1 MKINIAKI
9 LPQTDF
15 EELLMGEKSDVIEK
29 IFVGVLPDLASESDV
44 IVKLM
49 DEWVRRTEK
58 TMDELRRLE
67 SITKF
72 PVQKNVLD
80 LLRHERGFTL
90 EEYKELFYTNT
101 QENQDWT
108 RYYAFRHFNIIS
120 ERQRLQFINKYTP
133 DAEGYVQALMKT
145 NLSVMSFFLGGRLK
159 AYLPLPKLKMHSY
172 IVAPTGSGKSELIRA
187 IFYEL
192 QKKYEKF
199 SFVLIDPHGDL
210 AKKVKRFHLNVD
222 KERVIYIDP
231 FLKDGYSPTFNVF
244 DVGEK
249 SIKNL
254 SHTAEQIIISFEEV
268 LSREG
273 GELSESMVNMLEKS
287 IYFLLERDSST
298 LLDLAELLNAQPD
311 ILQEAIE
318 YSEYFNERF
327 LRTEKRSRDALL
339 YRVERLLNSPAL
351 KPLVAGQSTFS
362 LEKSLN
368 SGKVIIFNLD
378 ELGEMTQAAFGKFL
392 VANIKSLVRKRDP
405 EKSLPTFVFIDEC
418 QNLVSGS
425 FEYILSQLRKYG
437 LHLILANQY
446 VNQLGEQVEAVK
458 KNTAIKIVGGDE
470 ADDIKAMITLPK
482 DQISLKDYEYYLKIR
497 GRTPLKIKSPSF
509 LINNPDFEMTSQEE
523 EAFDKYQLSK
533 YYKVA
538 GQTNKERQP
547 RKEEDPAPLPKKD
560 NKPPFDLFLGNDGDS
575 TDK

>member
-1 MKINIAKI
+1 MNYNAIISPSEFAQLFPIESDGIPAGEVTSFEFENIEKFYTIWTLRIEKLIKLAKDTKGDYTQRLGHLAKI
-9 LPQTDF
+9 
-15 EELLMGEKSDVIEK
+15 
-29 IFVGVLPDLASESDV
+29 
-44 IVKLM
+44 
-49 DEWVRRTEK
+49 
-58 TMDELRRLE
+58 
-67 SITKF
+67 
-72 PVQKNVLD
+72 
-80 LLRHERGFTL
+80 RGFTY
-90 EEYKELFYTNT
+90 EEYAALFNSFIAP
-101 QENQDWT
+101 ENFPF
-108 RYYAFRHFNIIS
+108 YPIFGILGAKKGGIS
-120 ERQRLQFINKYTP
+120 TEKQRADFTHKYQH
-133 DAEGYVQALMKT
+133 DEDCYIQCLLENGAKDVL
-145 NLSVMSFFLGGRLK
+145 SFFFGGRLK

-192 QKKYEKF
+192 QKKYDKF

-210 AKKVKRFHLNVD
+210 AKKVKRFHLNID

-231 FLKDGYSPTFNVF
+231 FLKDGFSPTFNVF

-287 IYFLLERDSST
+287 IYFLLERDGST
-298 LLDLAELLNAQPD
+298 LLDLADLLNAQPD

-339 YRVERLLNSPAL
+339 YRIERLLNSPAL

-368 SGKVIIFNLD
+368 SGKVIIFNLG

-446 VNQLGEQVEAVK
+446 VNQLGDQVEAVK

-470 ADDIKAMITLPK
+470 ADDIKAMIPLSK

-497 GRTPLKIKSPSF
+497 GRTVLKIKSPSF
-509 LINNPDFEMTSQEE
+509 LINNPTFEMTSQEE
-523 EAFDKYQLSK
+523 QIFDNYQLSK
-533 YYKVA
+533 YYKVS
-538 GQTNKERQP
+538 GQTKVERVP
-547 RKEEDPAPLPKKD
+547 RKEGDPASPPSNQS
-560 NKPPFDLFLGNDGDS
+560 NKPPFDLFLGHDGDS
-575 TDK
+575 TNQ

>member
-1 MKINIAKI
+1 MNYNAIIPPSEFAQLFPIESDGIPTGDITSFEFENIEKFYTIWTLRIEKLIKLAKDTKGDYTQRLGHLAKI
-9 LPQTDF
+9 
-15 EELLMGEKSDVIEK
+15 
-29 IFVGVLPDLASESDV
+29 
-44 IVKLM
+44 
-49 DEWVRRTEK
+49 
-58 TMDELRRLE
+58 
-67 SITKF
+67 
-72 PVQKNVLD
+72 
-80 LLRHERGFTL
+80 RGFTY
-90 EEYKELFYTNT
+90 EEYTALFNSFIPT
-101 QENQDWT
+101 ENFPF
-108 RYYAFRHFNIIS
+108 YPIFGILGAKKGGIS
-120 ERQRLQFINKYTP
+120 TEKQRADFIHQYQHDEECYIKCLLENGAK
-133 DAEGYVQALMKT
+133 DVL
-145 NLSVMSFFLGGRLK
+145 NFFFGGRLK

-192 QKKYEKF
+192 QKKYDKF

-222 KERVIYIDP
+222 KERIIYIDP

-254 SHTAEQIIISFEEV
+254 SHTAEQIIVSFEEV

-287 IYFLLERDSST
+287 IYFLLERDGST
-298 LLDLAELLNAQPD
+298 LLDLAELLDAKPD
-311 ILQEAIE
+311 ILKEAIE

-339 YRVERLLNSPAL
+339 YRIERLLNSPTL

-368 SGKVIIFNLD
+368 SGKVIIFNLG

-425 FEYILSQLRKYG
+425 FEYMLSQLRKYG

-446 VNQLGEQVEAVK
+446 VNQLGDQVEAVK

-470 ADDIKAMITLPK
+470 ADDIKSMITLPK

-497 GRTPLKIKSPSF
+497 GRTVLKIKSPSF
-509 LINNPDFEMTSQEE
+509 LINNPEFEMTDQEE
-523 EAFDKYQLSK
+523 QDFDNYQLSK
-533 YYKVA
+533 YYKVS
-538 GQTNKERQP
+538 GQTKVERVP
-547 RKEEDPAPLPKKD
+547 RKEGDPASPPSNQS

>member
-1 MKINIAKI
+1 MNLHAILPPEEFENLLNLQEEGIPSGEIEGFDFDDINKFYNIWTVRIEKLIKLAKDTFREVDAPHAGQLAKI
-9 LPQTDF
+9 
-15 EELLMGEKSDVIEK
+15 
-29 IFVGVLPDLASESDV
+29 
-44 IVKLM
+44 
-49 DEWVRRTEK
+49 
-58 TMDELRRLE
+58 
-67 SITKF
+67 
-72 PVQKNVLD
+72 
-80 LLRHERGFTL
+80 RGFTF
-90 EEYKELFYTNT
+90 EEYSALFNMHILPEDFPFYPIFSALGANKGGVNT
-101 QENQDWT
+101 VKQRTDFTLKFQLDEDDYIKCLLENGAKDV
-108 RYYAFRHFNIIS
+108 
-120 ERQRLQFINKYTP
+120 L
-133 DAEGYVQALMKT
+133 
-145 NLSVMSFFLGGRLK
+145 SFFFGGRLK

-192 QKKYEKF
+192 QKKYDKF

-210 AKKVKRFHLNVD
+210 AKKVKRFHLNID

-287 IYFLLERDSST
+287 IYFLLERDGST
-298 LLDLAELLNAQPD
+298 LLDLADLLNAQPD

-339 YRVERLLNSPAL
+339 YRIERLLNSPAL

-368 SGKVIIFNLD
+368 SGKVIIFNLG

-405 EKSLPTFVFIDEC
+405 ENSLPTFVFIDEC

-470 ADDIKAMITLPK
+470 ADDIKAMIPLTK

-497 GRTPLKIKSPSF
+497 GRTVLKIKSPSF
-509 LINNPDFEMTSQEE
+509 LINNPTFEMTSQEE
-523 EAFDKYQLSK
+523 QVFDNYQLSK
-533 YYKVA
+533 YYKVS
-538 GQTNKERQP
+538 GQTKVERVP
-547 RKEEDPAPLPKKD
+547 RKEGDPASPPSNQS
-560 NKPPFDLFLGNDGDS
+560 NKPPFDLFLGHDGDS
-575 TDK
+575 TNQ